1 MDEALEKFKQE
12 VQSAEMNVNDRA
24 ASTYHIVR
32 EMAQYLIAKEEQ
44 TIFKEDILTLK
55 KAIGDVIKDK
65 SPATKSAYA
74 EQLARDCLAE
84 IKDWLAVPNKETR
97 DLAYEP
103 IEDLIYKLQ
112 DGIKKSLIDKLTEN
126 IQYST
131 SPSCTKGMELFIKS
145 IEDWSIDDIE
155 D

>member
-12 VQSAEMNVNDRA
+12 VQSAEMNANDRT

-32 EMAQYLIAKEEQ
+32 EMARYLIAKEEQ
-44 TIFKEDILTLK
+44 ATLKEDVLILK

>member
-12 VQSAEMNVNDRA
+12 VQSAEMNVNDKT

-32 EMAQYLIAKEEQ
+32 EMARYLIAKQEQ
-44 TIFKEDILTLK
+44 VMKSSIDEFF
-55 KAIGDVIKDK
+55 IGDK

-74 EQLARDCLAE
+74 EQLAKDCLSE
-84 IKDWLAVPNKETR
+84 VKDWLGVPAKETR

-112 DGIKKSLIDKLTEN
+112 DSMKKSLIDRLTEN